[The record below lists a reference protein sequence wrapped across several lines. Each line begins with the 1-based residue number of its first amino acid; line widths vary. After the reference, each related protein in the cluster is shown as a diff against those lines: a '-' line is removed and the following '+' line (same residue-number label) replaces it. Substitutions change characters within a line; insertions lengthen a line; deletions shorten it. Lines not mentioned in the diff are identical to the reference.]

1 MLTRQESLIDT
12 AHDGDIATWVQMLTR
27 VAAVVLCGTLGLPTC
42 ANAKEVEPATARLE
56 AAAAMNLKT
65 QLKYS
70 QFINHLRTQSF
81 PGFRLFT
88 GENFPYHTGFF
99 STPNR
104 DVADIVKEDCERR
117 TGSYTKSQRQRERPF
132 QDERVRSFVAGA
144 LTNGMMMAEGI
155 GKAFY
160 CTCEKD
166 GQVLLQAEIVSLRSE
181 YAGGNVFH
189 ADFYHIGLVE
199 RTEAP
204 MDPNET
210 AHFLA
215 IAGALGNKTAAT
227 TLDAFLN
234 EQRTQESAIAAEK
247 ARLARADAA
256 EKARLAQA
264 DAAEKARLAQ
274 ADAEERQRTV
284 QELEASRIAALKAA
298 LPAFRQA
305 LKIGDDTNC
314 GLVVEV
320 KRPIVQVQTTIG
332 LQWLKLATVF
342 PKSEG
347 CTFINAVYVPP
358 HNF

>member
-1 MLTRQESLIDT
+1 VLTRQKSLIDT
-12 AHDGDIATWVQMLTR
+12 VHDGDTATWAQMLTR
-27 VAAVVLCGTLGLPTC
+27 VAALVLCGMLGLPAC
-42 ANAKEVEPATARLE
+42 ANAEEVEPATARLE

-65 QLKYS
+65 QLKYN

-88 GENFPYHTGFF
+88 GDNFPYHTGLF
-99 STPNR
+99 STPYR
-104 DVADIVKEDCERR
+104 DVANIVKEDCERR

-199 RTEAP
+199 RSEAP
-204 MDPNET
+204 MDPNER

-215 IAGALGNKTAAT
+215 IAATLGNKTAAT
-227 TLDAFLN
+227 TLDAFLI

-247 ARLARADAA
+247 ARVARADAA
-256 EKARLAQA
+256 EKARVAH
-264 DAAEKARLAQ
+264 
-274 ADAEERQRTV
+274 ADAEERQRTQ
-284 QELEASRIAALKAA
+284 QELEASRIAALKTA

-320 KRPIVQVQTTIG
+320 KRPIVQVQTMMG
-332 LQWLKLATVF
+332 LQWLKLATLF

-347 CTFINAVYVPP
+347 CPFINAAYVPP
-358 HNF
+358 HSF